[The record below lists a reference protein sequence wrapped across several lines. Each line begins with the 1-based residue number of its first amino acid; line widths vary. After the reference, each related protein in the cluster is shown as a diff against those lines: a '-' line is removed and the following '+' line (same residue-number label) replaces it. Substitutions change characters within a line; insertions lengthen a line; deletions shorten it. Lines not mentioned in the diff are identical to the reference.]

1 MLHKNQIS
9 VFEGENP
16 QFENLSHQNGMNY
29 WTASLLMTELGYS
42 EFNIRAAPILKAFQV
57 CVNTGIDP
65 LEHFIYFDNEKNG
78 KKFKDIKGIYSTVSS
93 YLLSLITVINMKDY
107 FDIVNEIFK
116 DEMLNKNTL
125 YIVNSNINLKRRIE
139 TNKSKNYLNYLK

>member
-1 MLHKNQIS
+1 MKKLKN
-9 VFEGENP
+9 
-16 QFENLSHQNGMNY
+16 LK
-29 WTASLLMTELGYS
+29 
-42 EFNIRAAPILKAFQV
+42 IL
-57 CVNTGIDP
+57 
-65 LEHFIYFDNEKNG
+65 
-78 KKFKDIKGIYSTVSS
+78 GIYSTVSS

-139 TNKSKNYLNYLK
+139 TNKSKNYLNEKEYNFLLETVAELPRI